1 MAFVYHDVINHLD
14 QWQCLLAVTSHP
26 GCDSVGEIAIQ
37 ISVIEKEMR
46 ASLPK
51 ENRPKYTGGN
61 NVVKMIM
68 TERFKEI
75 ASDEDDANGE
85 TI

>member
-1 MAFVYHDVINHLD
+1 M
-14 QWQCLLAVTSHP
+14 
-26 GCDSVGEIAIQ
+26 GEIAIQ